1 MWGTCY
7 GASNNI
13 HFDFP
18 PIMQDGRNYSSW
30 QPEAVVNDNIRKQ
43 ENIKSNWEY
52 RKFLTNNAMQIMKYN
67 NQEACNDLGL
77 PSHIEN
83 NNNLSTNV
91 PFLYKSV
98 MDTNKPGYGYCN
110 SNLKS
115 PYLSREQ
122 LQSRM
127 VSPSINF
134 KNLAITEIAKQK

>member
-13 HFDFP
+13 HYNYP
-18 PIMQDGRNYSSW
+18 PLMQDGRNFSSW

-43 ENIKSNWEY
+43 AKIKSNWEY
-52 RKFLTNNAMQIMKYN
+52 RKFLTNNAIDIMKYN
-67 NQEACNDLGL
+67 NQESCNDLGL
-77 PSHIEN
+77 VNHIQTN
-83 NNNLSTNV
+83 NTPSTNV
-91 PFLYKSV
+91 PYMYKSV
-98 MDTNKPGYGYCN
+98 MDTRNPGYGYCN

-127 VSPSINF
+127 IAPSINMS
-134 KNLAITEIAKQK
+134 NVSR